1 MRRHIY
7 YTLQSLLHKQGSN
20 AIKIVSLALGLLM
33 SVFLFARIAF
43 ELSFDNFYHDSDNLY
58 IVKTGWLKNGVLEGN
73 ESRFTIIPI
82 PAAIAEEF
90 PEQVESSTVSCSLF
104 DNSFQLGER
113 QLDMS
118 TVMADTLYFSV
129 LGLEM
134 IEGNPQ
140 DLMSVFLFARIAF
153 ELSFDNFYHDSD
165 NLYIVKT
172 GWLKNGVLEGNESRF
187 TIIPIPAAIAEEFPE
202 QVESSTVSCSL
213 FDNSFQLG
221 ERQLDMSTV
230 MADTLYFSV
239 LGLEMIEG
247 NPQDLAGPDVVFL
260 SAKSAK
266 EAFGDENPIG
276 KTLRYDFWGYQTTLL
291 VKGIFADIPLN
302 TSLERRTEAIISFP
316 TIGRH
321 LKWNLG
327 WQSGGNYDGYL
338 RLRSPQ
344 DADWLNERMSIAIA
358 RHIPP
363 ESGLELSVR
372 IVPIHNLHVETP
384 QVRKMIWIMFFL
396 GIVLLFTT
404 ALNYVL
410 VSVASLTQRAKAI
423 GVHKCSGASG
433 SSIFSMFMVETAIV
447 VGLALLLIGLL
458 VYIFHE
464 KMEELAAVPLSALF
478 DWQNLWAPLSVILL
492 LFILGGCLPAMLFAR
507 IPVTQVFRRYTSGR
521 RGWKRVLLFVQFIGA
536 AFILGMMLMVV
547 SQYSYVTTR
556 DRGWRPER
564 VAYTT
569 QREVDGNS
577 LRSLVGSLPYVEGVA
592 SAERP
597 ILWFGSNQP
606 ILDNQGNELFYPR
619 NTWFDSDFLPF
630 IGLRLK
636 EGHNLTGEGQLLVNS
651 VFCEKMNWTDSPI
664 GKRVND
670 YGTVV
675 GLLDSFSFAD
685 MPNDNLPV
693 MVEWTGKTAAT
704 LHVRLKEP
712 LDENLARL
720 NEEMHRIY
728 PQKSLVFRSVEQ
740 EMRSYA
746 ESVRVFRDVT
756 LLVSLTILFIILMG
770 LIGYVNDEIRLRSK
784 EIAIR
789 KVNGAE
795 TESILLL
802 LSRDVLWLA
811 IPSVAIGIGGACRAG
826 KLWAS
831 QFSDV
836 VPFPIGGYILVGCLL
851 LLFIVVTVVLKA
863 WCIANENPVKSIKSE

>member
-113 QLDMS
+113 QLD
-118 TVMADTLYFSV
+118 L
-129 LGLEM
+129 
-134 IEGNPQ
+134 
-140 DLMSVFLFARIAF
+140 
-153 ELSFDNFYHDSD
+153 
-165 NLYIVKT
+165 
-172 GWLKNGVLEGNESRF
+172 
-187 TIIPIPAAIAEEFPE
+187 
-202 QVESSTVSCSL
+202 
-213 FDNSFQLG
+213 
-221 ERQLDMSTV
+221 STV

-302 TSLERRTEAIISFP
+302 TSLERRPEAIISFP

-746 ESVRVFRDVT
+746 ESVRVFRDC
-756 LLVSLTILFIILMG
+756 LILI
-770 LIGYVNDEIRLRSK
+770 
-784 EIAIR
+784 
-789 KVNGAE
+789 
-795 TESILLL
+795 
-802 LSRDVLWLA
+802 
-811 IPSVAIGIGGACRAG
+811 
-826 KLWAS
+826 
-831 QFSDV
+831 
-836 VPFPIGGYILVGCLL
+836 
-851 LLFIVVTVVLKA
+851 
-863 WCIANENPVKSIKSE
+863 

>member
-20 AIKIVSLALGLLM
+20 AIKIVSLALGL
-33 SVFLFARIAF
+33 
-43 ELSFDNFYHDSDNLY
+43 
-58 IVKTGWLKNGVLEGN
+58 
-73 ESRFTIIPI
+73 
-82 PAAIAEEF
+82 
-90 PEQVESSTVSCSLF
+90 
-104 DNSFQLGER
+104 
-113 QLDMS
+113 
-118 TVMADTLYFSV
+118 
-129 LGLEM
+129 
-134 IEGNPQ
+134 
-140 DLMSVFLFARIAF
+140 LMSVFLFARIAF

-302 TSLERRTEAIISFP
+302 TSLERRPEAIISFP

-556 DRGWRPER
+556 DRGWRLER
-564 VAYTT
+564 VVYTT

-636 EGHNLTGEGQLLVNS
+636 EGHNLTGEGQLLS
-651 VFCEKMNWTDSPI
+651 
-664 GKRVND
+664 
-670 YGTVV
+670 TV
-675 GLLDSFSFAD
+675 SF
-685 MPNDNLPV
+685 
-693 MVEWTGKTAAT
+693 
-704 LHVRLKEP
+704 VR
-712 LDENLARL
+712 R
-720 NEEMHRIY
+720 
-728 PQKSLVFRSVEQ
+728 
-740 EMRSYA
+740 
-746 ESVRVFRDVT
+746 
-756 LLVSLTILFIILMG
+756 
-770 LIGYVNDEIRLRSK
+770 
-784 EIAIR
+784 
-789 KVNGAE
+789 
-795 TESILLL
+795 
-802 LSRDVLWLA
+802 
-811 IPSVAIGIGGACRAG
+811 
-826 KLWAS
+826 
-831 QFSDV
+831 
-836 VPFPIGGYILVGCLL
+836 
-851 LLFIVVTVVLKA
+851 
-863 WCIANENPVKSIKSE
+863 

>member
-20 AIKIVSLALGLLM
+20 AIKIVSLALGL
-33 SVFLFARIAF
+33 
-43 ELSFDNFYHDSDNLY
+43 
-58 IVKTGWLKNGVLEGN
+58 
-73 ESRFTIIPI
+73 
-82 PAAIAEEF
+82 
-90 PEQVESSTVSCSLF
+90 
-104 DNSFQLGER
+104 
-113 QLDMS
+113 
-118 TVMADTLYFSV
+118 
-129 LGLEM
+129 
-134 IEGNPQ
+134 
-140 DLMSVFLFARIAF
+140 LMSVFLFARIAF

-276 KTLRYDFWGYQTTLL
+276 KTLRYDFGGYQTTLL

-302 TSLERRTEAIISFP
+302 TSLERRPEAIISFP

-675 GLLDSFSFAD
+675 GLLDSFSSAD

-693 MVEWTGKTAAT
+693 MVEWTGKTAA
-704 LHVRLKEP
+704 P
-712 LDENLARL
+712 CMFAS
-720 NEEMHRIY
+720 
-728 PQKSLVFRSVEQ
+728 KSHWMKISPASMKRCIGFILRKA
-740 EMRSYA
+740 SY
-746 ESVRVFRDVT
+746 SVRWSRKCAVMP
-756 LLVSLTILFIILMG
+756 SLY
-770 LIGYVNDEIRLRSK
+770 GYFVMSPC
-784 EIAIR
+784 
-789 KVNGAE
+789 
-795 TESILLL
+795 
-802 LSRDVLWLA
+802 W
-811 IPSVAIGIGGACRAG
+811 
-826 KLWAS
+826 
-831 QFSDV
+831 FH
-836 VPFPIGGYILVGCLL
+836 
-851 LLFIVVTVVLKA
+851 
-863 WCIANENPVKSIKSE
+863 

>member
-20 AIKIVSLALGLLM
+20 AIKIVSLALGL
-33 SVFLFARIAF
+33 
-43 ELSFDNFYHDSDNLY
+43 
-58 IVKTGWLKNGVLEGN
+58 
-73 ESRFTIIPI
+73 
-82 PAAIAEEF
+82 
-90 PEQVESSTVSCSLF
+90 
-104 DNSFQLGER
+104 
-113 QLDMS
+113 
-118 TVMADTLYFSV
+118 
-129 LGLEM
+129 
-134 IEGNPQ
+134 
-140 DLMSVFLFARIAF
+140 LMSVFLFARIAF

-302 TSLERRTEAIISFP
+302 TSLERRPEAIISFP

-651 VFCEKMNWTDSPI
+651 VFCEKS
-664 GKRVND
+664 
-670 YGTVV
+670 
-675 GLLDSFSFAD
+675 
-685 MPNDNLPV
+685 
-693 MVEWTGKTAAT
+693 
-704 LHVRLKEP
+704 
-712 LDENLARL
+712 
-720 NEEMHRIY
+720 
-728 PQKSLVFRSVEQ
+728 
-740 EMRSYA
+740 
-746 ESVRVFRDVT
+746 
-756 LLVSLTILFIILMG
+756 
-770 LIGYVNDEIRLRSK
+770 
-784 EIAIR
+784 
-789 KVNGAE
+789 
-795 TESILLL
+795 
-802 LSRDVLWLA
+802 
-811 IPSVAIGIGGACRAG
+811 
-826 KLWAS
+826 
-831 QFSDV
+831 
-836 VPFPIGGYILVGCLL
+836 
-851 LLFIVVTVVLKA
+851 
-863 WCIANENPVKSIKSE
+863 

>member
-20 AIKIVSLALGLLM
+20 AIKIVSLALGL
-33 SVFLFARIAF
+33 
-43 ELSFDNFYHDSDNLY
+43 
-58 IVKTGWLKNGVLEGN
+58 
-73 ESRFTIIPI
+73 
-82 PAAIAEEF
+82 
-90 PEQVESSTVSCSLF
+90 
-104 DNSFQLGER
+104 
-113 QLDMS
+113 
-118 TVMADTLYFSV
+118 
-129 LGLEM
+129 
-134 IEGNPQ
+134 
-140 DLMSVFLFARIAF
+140 LMSVFLFARIAF

-302 TSLERRTEAIISFP
+302 TSLERRPEAIISFP

-556 DRGWRPER
+556 DRGWRLER
-564 VAYTT
+564 VVYTT

-802 LSRDVLWLA
+802 LSREPVL
-811 IPSVAIGIGGACRAG
+811 
-826 KLWAS
+826 
-831 QFSDV
+831 
-836 VPFPIGGYILVGCLL
+836 
-851 LLFIVVTVVLKA
+851 
-863 WCIANENPVKSIKSE
+863 

>member
-113 QLDMS
+113 QLD
-118 TVMADTLYFSV
+118 L
-129 LGLEM
+129 
-134 IEGNPQ
+134 
-140 DLMSVFLFARIAF
+140 
-153 ELSFDNFYHDSD
+153 
-165 NLYIVKT
+165 
-172 GWLKNGVLEGNESRF
+172 
-187 TIIPIPAAIAEEFPE
+187 
-202 QVESSTVSCSL
+202 
-213 FDNSFQLG
+213 
-221 ERQLDMSTV
+221 STV

-302 TSLERRTEAIISFP
+302 TSLERRPEAIISFP

-685 MPNDNLPV
+685 MPNDLPV

-851 LLFIVVTVVLKA
+851 LLFIVATVVLKA

>member
-20 AIKIVSLALGLLM
+20 AIKIVSLALGL
-33 SVFLFARIAF
+33 
-43 ELSFDNFYHDSDNLY
+43 
-58 IVKTGWLKNGVLEGN
+58 
-73 ESRFTIIPI
+73 
-82 PAAIAEEF
+82 
-90 PEQVESSTVSCSLF
+90 
-104 DNSFQLGER
+104 
-113 QLDMS
+113 
-118 TVMADTLYFSV
+118 
-129 LGLEM
+129 
-134 IEGNPQ
+134 
-140 DLMSVFLFARIAF
+140 LMSVFLFARIAF

-302 TSLERRTEAIISFP
+302 TSLERRPEAIISFP

-556 DRGWRPER
+556 DRGWRLER
-564 VAYTT
+564 VVYTT

-685 MPNDNLPV
+685 MPL
-693 MVEWTGKTAAT
+693 
-704 LHVRLKEP
+704 
-712 LDENLARL
+712 
-720 NEEMHRIY
+720 
-728 PQKSLVFRSVEQ
+728 SL
-740 EMRSYA
+740 
-746 ESVRVFRDVT
+746 
-756 LLVSLTILFIILMG
+756 IHI
-770 LIGYVNDEIRLRSK
+770 
-784 EIAIR
+784 
-789 KVNGAE
+789 
-795 TESILLL
+795 
-802 LSRDVLWLA
+802 
-811 IPSVAIGIGGACRAG
+811 
-826 KLWAS
+826 
-831 QFSDV
+831 
-836 VPFPIGGYILVGCLL
+836 
-851 LLFIVVTVVLKA
+851 
-863 WCIANENPVKSIKSE
+863 

>member
-20 AIKIVSLALGLLM
+20 AIKIVSLALGL
-33 SVFLFARIAF
+33 
-43 ELSFDNFYHDSDNLY
+43 
-58 IVKTGWLKNGVLEGN
+58 
-73 ESRFTIIPI
+73 
-82 PAAIAEEF
+82 
-90 PEQVESSTVSCSLF
+90 
-104 DNSFQLGER
+104 
-113 QLDMS
+113 
-118 TVMADTLYFSV
+118 
-129 LGLEM
+129 
-134 IEGNPQ
+134 
-140 DLMSVFLFARIAF
+140 LMSVFLFARIAF

-302 TSLERRTEAIISFP
+302 TSLERRPEAIISFP

-556 DRGWRPER
+556 DRGWRLER
-564 VAYTT
+564 VVYTT

-728 PQKSLVFRSVEQ
+728 R
-740 EMRSYA
+740 
-746 ESVRVFRDVT
+746 
-756 LLVSLTILFIILMG
+756 
-770 LIGYVNDEIRLRSK
+770 LIGNSPWEI
-784 EIAIR
+784 
-789 KVNGAE
+789 
-795 TESILLL
+795 
-802 LSRDVLWLA
+802 
-811 IPSVAIGIGGACRAG
+811 C
-826 KLWAS
+826 
-831 QFSDV
+831 
-836 VPFPIGGYILVGCLL
+836 
-851 LLFIVVTVVLKA
+851 
-863 WCIANENPVKSIKSE
+863 

>member
-113 QLDMS
+113 QLD
-118 TVMADTLYFSV
+118 L
-129 LGLEM
+129 
-134 IEGNPQ
+134 
-140 DLMSVFLFARIAF
+140 
-153 ELSFDNFYHDSD
+153 
-165 NLYIVKT
+165 
-172 GWLKNGVLEGNESRF
+172 
-187 TIIPIPAAIAEEFPE
+187 
-202 QVESSTVSCSL
+202 
-213 FDNSFQLG
+213 
-221 ERQLDMSTV
+221 STV

-302 TSLERRTEAIISFP
+302 TSLERRPEAIISFP

-327 WQSGGNYDGYL
+327 WHYDGYL

>member
-20 AIKIVSLALGLLM
+20 AIKIVSLALGL
-33 SVFLFARIAF
+33 
-43 ELSFDNFYHDSDNLY
+43 
-58 IVKTGWLKNGVLEGN
+58 
-73 ESRFTIIPI
+73 
-82 PAAIAEEF
+82 
-90 PEQVESSTVSCSLF
+90 
-104 DNSFQLGER
+104 
-113 QLDMS
+113 
-118 TVMADTLYFSV
+118 
-129 LGLEM
+129 
-134 IEGNPQ
+134 
-140 DLMSVFLFARIAF
+140 LMSVFLFARIAF

-276 KTLRYDFWGYQTTLL
+276 KTLRYDFGGYQTTLL

-302 TSLERRTEAIISFP
+302 TSLERRPEAIISFP

-492 LFILGGCLPAMLFAR
+492 LFILGGC
-507 IPVTQVFRRYTSGR
+507 IPVTQVFRRYSSGR

-851 LLFIVVTVVLKA
+851 LLFIVATVVLKA

>member
-20 AIKIVSLALGLLM
+20 AIKIVSLALGL
-33 SVFLFARIAF
+33 
-43 ELSFDNFYHDSDNLY
+43 
-58 IVKTGWLKNGVLEGN
+58 
-73 ESRFTIIPI
+73 
-82 PAAIAEEF
+82 
-90 PEQVESSTVSCSLF
+90 
-104 DNSFQLGER
+104 
-113 QLDMS
+113 
-118 TVMADTLYFSV
+118 
-129 LGLEM
+129 
-134 IEGNPQ
+134 
-140 DLMSVFLFARIAF
+140 LMSVFLFARIAF

-302 TSLERRTEAIISFP
+302 TSLERRPEAIISFP

-556 DRGWRPER
+556 DRGWRLER
-564 VAYTT
+564 VVYTT

-651 VFCEKMNWTDSPI
+651 VFC
-664 GKRVND
+664 GQ
-670 YGTVV
+670 
-675 GLLDSFSFAD
+675 
-685 MPNDNLPV
+685 
-693 MVEWTGKTAAT
+693 TA
-704 LHVRLKEP
+704 P
-712 LDENLARL
+712 
-720 NEEMHRIY
+720 
-728 PQKSLVFRSVEQ
+728 
-740 EMRSYA
+740 
-746 ESVRVFRDVT
+746 
-756 LLVSLTILFIILMG
+756 
-770 LIGYVNDEIRLRSK
+770 
-784 EIAIR
+784 
-789 KVNGAE
+789 
-795 TESILLL
+795 
-802 LSRDVLWLA
+802 
-811 IPSVAIGIGGACRAG
+811 
-826 KLWAS
+826 
-831 QFSDV
+831 
-836 VPFPIGGYILVGCLL
+836 
-851 LLFIVVTVVLKA
+851 
-863 WCIANENPVKSIKSE
+863 

>member
-20 AIKIVSLALGLLM
+20 AIKIVSLALGL
-33 SVFLFARIAF
+33 
-43 ELSFDNFYHDSDNLY
+43 
-58 IVKTGWLKNGVLEGN
+58 
-73 ESRFTIIPI
+73 
-82 PAAIAEEF
+82 
-90 PEQVESSTVSCSLF
+90 
-104 DNSFQLGER
+104 
-113 QLDMS
+113 
-118 TVMADTLYFSV
+118 
-129 LGLEM
+129 
-134 IEGNPQ
+134 
-140 DLMSVFLFARIAF
+140 LMSVFLFARIAF

-302 TSLERRTEAIISFP
+302 TSLERRPEAIISFP

-321 LKWNLG
+321 LKWDLG

-507 IPVTQVFRRYTSGR
+507 IPVTQVFRRYSSGR

-685 MPNDNLPV
+685 MPNDNLPL
-693 MVEWTGKTAAT
+693 MLEWTGKTAAT

-770 LIGYVNDEIRLRSK
+770 LLG
-784 EIAIR
+784 
-789 KVNGAE
+789 
-795 TESILLL
+795 
-802 LSRDVLWLA
+802 
-811 IPSVAIGIGGACRAG
+811 
-826 KLWAS
+826 
-831 QFSDV
+831 
-836 VPFPIGGYILVGCLL
+836 
-851 LLFIVVTVVLKA
+851 
-863 WCIANENPVKSIKSE
+863 

>member
-20 AIKIVSLALGLLM
+20 AIKIVSLALGL
-33 SVFLFARIAF
+33 
-43 ELSFDNFYHDSDNLY
+43 
-58 IVKTGWLKNGVLEGN
+58 
-73 ESRFTIIPI
+73 
-82 PAAIAEEF
+82 
-90 PEQVESSTVSCSLF
+90 
-104 DNSFQLGER
+104 
-113 QLDMS
+113 
-118 TVMADTLYFSV
+118 
-129 LGLEM
+129 
-134 IEGNPQ
+134 
-140 DLMSVFLFARIAF
+140 LMSVFLFARIAF

-302 TSLERRTEAIISFP
+302 TSLERRPEAIISFP

-321 LKWNLG
+321 LKWDLG

-728 PQKSLVFRSVEQ
+728 PQKSLVFRSVE

-851 LLFIVVTVVLKA
+851 LLFIVATVVLKA

>member
-20 AIKIVSLALGLLM
+20 AIKIVSLALGL
-33 SVFLFARIAF
+33 
-43 ELSFDNFYHDSDNLY
+43 
-58 IVKTGWLKNGVLEGN
+58 
-73 ESRFTIIPI
+73 
-82 PAAIAEEF
+82 
-90 PEQVESSTVSCSLF
+90 
-104 DNSFQLGER
+104 
-113 QLDMS
+113 
-118 TVMADTLYFSV
+118 
-129 LGLEM
+129 
-134 IEGNPQ
+134 
-140 DLMSVFLFARIAF
+140 LMSVFLFARIAF

-302 TSLERRTEAIISFP
+302 TSLERRPEAIISFP

-536 AFILGMMLMVV
+536 AYILGMMLMVV

-770 LIGYVNDEIRLRSK
+770 LIGYVND
-784 EIAIR
+784 
-789 KVNGAE
+789 
-795 TESILLL
+795 
-802 LSRDVLWLA
+802 
-811 IPSVAIGIGGACRAG
+811 
-826 KLWAS
+826 
-831 QFSDV
+831 
-836 VPFPIGGYILVGCLL
+836 
-851 LLFIVVTVVLKA
+851 
-863 WCIANENPVKSIKSE
+863 

>member
-140 DLMSVFLFARIAF
+140 DL
-153 ELSFDNFYHDSD
+153 
-165 NLYIVKT
+165 
-172 GWLKNGVLEGNESRF
+172 
-187 TIIPIPAAIAEEFPE
+187 
-202 QVESSTVSCSL
+202 
-213 FDNSFQLG
+213 
-221 ERQLDMSTV
+221 
-230 MADTLYFSV
+230 
-239 LGLEMIEG
+239 
-247 NPQDLAGPDVVFL
+247 AGQDVVFL

-302 TSLERRTEAIISFP
+302 TSLERRPEAIISFP

-636 EGHNLTGEGQLLVNS
+636 EGH
-651 VFCEKMNWTDSPI
+651 
-664 GKRVND
+664 
-670 YGTVV
+670 
-675 GLLDSFSFAD
+675 
-685 MPNDNLPV
+685 
-693 MVEWTGKTAAT
+693 
-704 LHVRLKEP
+704 
-712 LDENLARL
+712 
-720 NEEMHRIY
+720 
-728 PQKSLVFRSVEQ
+728 
-740 EMRSYA
+740 
-746 ESVRVFRDVT
+746 
-756 LLVSLTILFIILMG
+756 
-770 LIGYVNDEIRLRSK
+770 
-784 EIAIR
+784 
-789 KVNGAE
+789 
-795 TESILLL
+795 
-802 LSRDVLWLA
+802 
-811 IPSVAIGIGGACRAG
+811 
-826 KLWAS
+826 
-831 QFSDV
+831 
-836 VPFPIGGYILVGCLL
+836 
-851 LLFIVVTVVLKA
+851 
-863 WCIANENPVKSIKSE
+863 

>member
-20 AIKIVSLALGLLM
+20 AIKIVSLALGL
-33 SVFLFARIAF
+33 
-43 ELSFDNFYHDSDNLY
+43 
-58 IVKTGWLKNGVLEGN
+58 
-73 ESRFTIIPI
+73 
-82 PAAIAEEF
+82 
-90 PEQVESSTVSCSLF
+90 
-104 DNSFQLGER
+104 
-113 QLDMS
+113 
-118 TVMADTLYFSV
+118 
-129 LGLEM
+129 
-134 IEGNPQ
+134 
-140 DLMSVFLFARIAF
+140 LMSVFLFARIAF

-302 TSLERRTEAIISFP
+302 TSLERRPEAIISFP

-372 IVPIHNLHVETP
+372 IVPIHNLHIETP

-507 IPVTQVFRRYTSGR
+507 IPVTQVFRRYSSGR
-521 RGWKRVLLFVQFIGA
+521 RGWKRVLLLVQFIGA

-746 ESVRVFRDVT
+746 ESVRVFRD
-756 LLVSLTILFIILMG
+756 
-770 LIGYVNDEIRLRSK
+770 
-784 EIAIR
+784 
-789 KVNGAE
+789 
-795 TESILLL
+795 
-802 LSRDVLWLA
+802 
-811 IPSVAIGIGGACRAG
+811 P
-826 KLWAS
+826 
-831 QFSDV
+831 
-836 VPFPIGGYILVGCLL
+836 
-851 LLFIVVTVVLKA
+851 
-863 WCIANENPVKSIKSE
+863 

>member
-20 AIKIVSLALGLLM
+20 AIKIVSLALGL
-33 SVFLFARIAF
+33 
-43 ELSFDNFYHDSDNLY
+43 
-58 IVKTGWLKNGVLEGN
+58 
-73 ESRFTIIPI
+73 
-82 PAAIAEEF
+82 
-90 PEQVESSTVSCSLF
+90 
-104 DNSFQLGER
+104 
-113 QLDMS
+113 
-118 TVMADTLYFSV
+118 
-129 LGLEM
+129 
-134 IEGNPQ
+134 
-140 DLMSVFLFARIAF
+140 LMSVFLFARIAF

-302 TSLERRTEAIISFP
+302 TSLERRPEAIISFP

-556 DRGWRPER
+556 DRGWRLER

-651 VFCEKMNWTDSPI
+651 VFCEKMNWTDNPI

-746 ESVRVFRDVT
+746 ESVRIFRDVT
-756 LLVSLTILFIILMG
+756 LLVSLTILFIIL
-770 LIGYVNDEIRLRSK
+770 I
-784 EIAIR
+784 
-789 KVNGAE
+789 
-795 TESILLL
+795 
-802 LSRDVLWLA
+802 
-811 IPSVAIGIGGACRAG
+811 
-826 KLWAS
+826 
-831 QFSDV
+831 
-836 VPFPIGGYILVGCLL
+836 
-851 LLFIVVTVVLKA
+851 
-863 WCIANENPVKSIKSE
+863 

>member
-20 AIKIVSLALGLLM
+20 AIKIVSLALGL
-33 SVFLFARIAF
+33 
-43 ELSFDNFYHDSDNLY
+43 
-58 IVKTGWLKNGVLEGN
+58 
-73 ESRFTIIPI
+73 
-82 PAAIAEEF
+82 
-90 PEQVESSTVSCSLF
+90 
-104 DNSFQLGER
+104 
-113 QLDMS
+113 
-118 TVMADTLYFSV
+118 
-129 LGLEM
+129 
-134 IEGNPQ
+134 
-140 DLMSVFLFARIAF
+140 LMSVFLFARIAF

-302 TSLERRTEAIISFP
+302 TSLERRPEAIISFP

-321 LKWNLG
+321 LKWDLG

-372 IVPIHNLHVETP
+372 INLHVETP

-651 VFCEKMNWTDSPI
+651 VFYEKMNWTDSPI

-851 LLFIVVTVVLKA
+851 LLFIVATVVLKA

>member
-20 AIKIVSLALGLLM
+20 AIKIISLALGL
-33 SVFLFARIAF
+33 
-43 ELSFDNFYHDSDNLY
+43 
-58 IVKTGWLKNGVLEGN
+58 
-73 ESRFTIIPI
+73 
-82 PAAIAEEF
+82 
-90 PEQVESSTVSCSLF
+90 
-104 DNSFQLGER
+104 
-113 QLDMS
+113 
-118 TVMADTLYFSV
+118 
-129 LGLEM
+129 
-134 IEGNPQ
+134 
-140 DLMSVFLFARIAF
+140 LMSVFLFARIAF

-302 TSLERRTEAIISFP
+302 TSLERRPEAIISFP

-789 KVNGAE
+789 KVNGAGRKVFCCYCQE
-795 TESILLL
+795 MCFGWPFR
-802 LSRDVLWLA
+802 LS
-811 IPSVAIGIGGACRAG
+811 P
-826 KLWAS
+826 
-831 QFSDV
+831 
-836 VPFPIGGYILVGCLL
+836 
-851 LLFIVVTVVLKA
+851 
-863 WCIANENPVKSIKSE
+863 

>member
-20 AIKIVSLALGLLM
+20 AIKIVSLALGL
-33 SVFLFARIAF
+33 
-43 ELSFDNFYHDSDNLY
+43 
-58 IVKTGWLKNGVLEGN
+58 
-73 ESRFTIIPI
+73 
-82 PAAIAEEF
+82 
-90 PEQVESSTVSCSLF
+90 
-104 DNSFQLGER
+104 
-113 QLDMS
+113 
-118 TVMADTLYFSV
+118 
-129 LGLEM
+129 
-134 IEGNPQ
+134 
-140 DLMSVFLFARIAF
+140 LMSVFLFARIAF

-276 KTLRYDFWGYQTTLL
+276 KTLRYDFGGYQTTLL

-302 TSLERRTEAIISFP
+302 TSLERRPEAIISFP

-507 IPVTQVFRRYTSGR
+507 IPVTQVFRRYSSGR

-756 LLVSLTILFIILMG
+756 LLVS
-770 LIGYVNDEIRLRSK
+770 
-784 EIAIR
+784 
-789 KVNGAE
+789 
-795 TESILLL
+795 
-802 LSRDVLWLA
+802 
-811 IPSVAIGIGGACRAG
+811 
-826 KLWAS
+826 
-831 QFSDV
+831 
-836 VPFPIGGYILVGCLL
+836 
-851 LLFIVVTVVLKA
+851 
-863 WCIANENPVKSIKSE
+863 

>member
-113 QLDMS
+113 QLD
-118 TVMADTLYFSV
+118 L
-129 LGLEM
+129 
-134 IEGNPQ
+134 
-140 DLMSVFLFARIAF
+140 
-153 ELSFDNFYHDSD
+153 
-165 NLYIVKT
+165 
-172 GWLKNGVLEGNESRF
+172 
-187 TIIPIPAAIAEEFPE
+187 
-202 QVESSTVSCSL
+202 
-213 FDNSFQLG
+213 
-221 ERQLDMSTV
+221 STV

-302 TSLERRTEAIISFP
+302 TSLERRPEAIISFP

-693 MVEWTGKTAAT
+693 MV
-704 LHVRLKEP
+704 L
-712 LDENLARL
+712 
-720 NEEMHRIY
+720 
-728 PQKSLVFRSVEQ
+728 SL
-740 EMRSYA
+740 
-746 ESVRVFRDVT
+746 
-756 LLVSLTILFIILMG
+756 IHI
-770 LIGYVNDEIRLRSK
+770 
-784 EIAIR
+784 
-789 KVNGAE
+789 
-795 TESILLL
+795 
-802 LSRDVLWLA
+802 
-811 IPSVAIGIGGACRAG
+811 
-826 KLWAS
+826 
-831 QFSDV
+831 
-836 VPFPIGGYILVGCLL
+836 
-851 LLFIVVTVVLKA
+851 
-863 WCIANENPVKSIKSE
+863 

>member
-20 AIKIVSLALGLLM
+20 AIKIVSLALGL
-33 SVFLFARIAF
+33 
-43 ELSFDNFYHDSDNLY
+43 
-58 IVKTGWLKNGVLEGN
+58 
-73 ESRFTIIPI
+73 
-82 PAAIAEEF
+82 
-90 PEQVESSTVSCSLF
+90 
-104 DNSFQLGER
+104 
-113 QLDMS
+113 
-118 TVMADTLYFSV
+118 
-129 LGLEM
+129 
-134 IEGNPQ
+134 
-140 DLMSVFLFARIAF
+140 LMSVFLFARIAF

-302 TSLERRTEAIISFP
+302 TSLERRPEAIISFP

-556 DRGWRPER
+556 DRGWRLER
-564 VAYTT
+564 VVYTT

-685 MPNDNLPV
+685 MPNDN
-693 MVEWTGKTAAT
+693 
-704 LHVRLKEP
+704 
-712 LDENLARL
+712 
-720 NEEMHRIY
+720 
-728 PQKSLVFRSVEQ
+728 
-740 EMRSYA
+740 
-746 ESVRVFRDVT
+746 
-756 LLVSLTILFIILMG
+756 
-770 LIGYVNDEIRLRSK
+770 
-784 EIAIR
+784 
-789 KVNGAE
+789 
-795 TESILLL
+795 
-802 LSRDVLWLA
+802 
-811 IPSVAIGIGGACRAG
+811 
-826 KLWAS
+826 
-831 QFSDV
+831 
-836 VPFPIGGYILVGCLL
+836 
-851 LLFIVVTVVLKA
+851 
-863 WCIANENPVKSIKSE
+863 

>member
-20 AIKIVSLALGLLM
+20 AIKIVSLALGL
-33 SVFLFARIAF
+33 
-43 ELSFDNFYHDSDNLY
+43 
-58 IVKTGWLKNGVLEGN
+58 
-73 ESRFTIIPI
+73 
-82 PAAIAEEF
+82 
-90 PEQVESSTVSCSLF
+90 
-104 DNSFQLGER
+104 
-113 QLDMS
+113 
-118 TVMADTLYFSV
+118 
-129 LGLEM
+129 
-134 IEGNPQ
+134 
-140 DLMSVFLFARIAF
+140 LMSVFLFARIAF

-302 TSLERRTEAIISFP
+302 TSLERRPEAIISFP

-321 LKWNLG
+321 LKWDLG

-433 SSIFSMFMVETAIV
+433 SGIFSMFMVETAIV

-464 KMEELAAVPLSALF
+464 KMEELAAVPLSVLF

-547 SQYSYVTTR
+547 SQYSHVTTR
-556 DRGWRPER
+556 DRGWCPER

-675 GLLDSFSFAD
+675 GLFDSFSFAD

-740 EMRSYA
+740 EMRCYA

-811 IPSVAIGIGGACRAG
+811 IPSVAIGIWGACRAG

-831 QFSDV
+831 SS
-836 VPFPIGGYILVGCLL
+836 LMLCHSL
-851 LLFIVVTVVLKA
+851 
-863 WCIANENPVKSIKSE
+863 

>member
-20 AIKIVSLALGLLM
+20 AIKIVSLALGL
-33 SVFLFARIAF
+33 
-43 ELSFDNFYHDSDNLY
+43 
-58 IVKTGWLKNGVLEGN
+58 
-73 ESRFTIIPI
+73 
-82 PAAIAEEF
+82 
-90 PEQVESSTVSCSLF
+90 
-104 DNSFQLGER
+104 
-113 QLDMS
+113 
-118 TVMADTLYFSV
+118 
-129 LGLEM
+129 
-134 IEGNPQ
+134 
-140 DLMSVFLFARIAF
+140 LMSVFLFARIAF

-302 TSLERRTEAIISFP
+302 TSLERRPEAIISFP

-321 LKWNLG
+321 LKWDLG

-651 VFCEKMNWTDSPI
+651 VFYEKMNWTDSPI

-675 GLLDSFSFAD
+675 GLLDSFSFSFAD

-851 LLFIVVTVVLKA
+851 LLFIVATVVLKA

>member
-20 AIKIVSLALGLLM
+20 AIKIVSLALVLLM

-113 QLDMS
+113 QLD
-118 TVMADTLYFSV
+118 
-129 LGLEM
+129 
-134 IEGNPQ
+134 I
-140 DLMSVFLFARIAF
+140 
-153 ELSFDNFYHDSD
+153 
-165 NLYIVKT
+165 
-172 GWLKNGVLEGNESRF
+172 
-187 TIIPIPAAIAEEFPE
+187 
-202 QVESSTVSCSL
+202 
-213 FDNSFQLG
+213 
-221 ERQLDMSTV
+221 STV

-302 TSLERRTEAIISFP
+302 TSLERRPEAIISFP

-564 VAYTT
+564 VVYTT

-720 NEEMHRIY
+720 N
-728 PQKSLVFRSVEQ
+728 
-740 EMRSYA
+740 
-746 ESVRVFRDVT
+746 
-756 LLVSLTILFIILMG
+756 
-770 LIGYVNDEIRLRSK
+770 
-784 EIAIR
+784 
-789 KVNGAE
+789 
-795 TESILLL
+795 
-802 LSRDVLWLA
+802 
-811 IPSVAIGIGGACRAG
+811 
-826 KLWAS
+826 
-831 QFSDV
+831 
-836 VPFPIGGYILVGCLL
+836 
-851 LLFIVVTVVLKA
+851 
-863 WCIANENPVKSIKSE
+863 

>member
-20 AIKIVSLALGLLM
+20 AIKIVSLALGL
-33 SVFLFARIAF
+33 
-43 ELSFDNFYHDSDNLY
+43 
-58 IVKTGWLKNGVLEGN
+58 
-73 ESRFTIIPI
+73 
-82 PAAIAEEF
+82 
-90 PEQVESSTVSCSLF
+90 
-104 DNSFQLGER
+104 
-113 QLDMS
+113 
-118 TVMADTLYFSV
+118 
-129 LGLEM
+129 
-134 IEGNPQ
+134 
-140 DLMSVFLFARIAF
+140 LMSVFLFARIAF

-302 TSLERRTEAIISFP
+302 TSLERRPEAIISFP

-556 DRGWRPER
+556 DRGWRLER
-564 VAYTT
+564 VVYTT

-728 PQKSLVFRSVEQ
+728 PQKSLVFR
-740 EMRSYA
+740 
-746 ESVRVFRDVT
+746 
-756 LLVSLTILFIILMG
+756 
-770 LIGYVNDEIRLRSK
+770 
-784 EIAIR
+784 
-789 KVNGAE
+789 
-795 TESILLL
+795 
-802 LSRDVLWLA
+802 
-811 IPSVAIGIGGACRAG
+811 
-826 KLWAS
+826 
-831 QFSDV
+831 
-836 VPFPIGGYILVGCLL
+836 
-851 LLFIVVTVVLKA
+851 
-863 WCIANENPVKSIKSE
+863 

>member
-20 AIKIVSLALGLLM
+20 AIKIVSLALGL
-33 SVFLFARIAF
+33 
-43 ELSFDNFYHDSDNLY
+43 
-58 IVKTGWLKNGVLEGN
+58 
-73 ESRFTIIPI
+73 
-82 PAAIAEEF
+82 
-90 PEQVESSTVSCSLF
+90 
-104 DNSFQLGER
+104 
-113 QLDMS
+113 
-118 TVMADTLYFSV
+118 
-129 LGLEM
+129 
-134 IEGNPQ
+134 
-140 DLMSVFLFARIAF
+140 LMSVFLFARIAF

-302 TSLERRTEAIISFP
+302 TSLERRPEAIISFP

-321 LKWNLG
+321 LKWDLG

-756 LLVSLTILFIILMG
+756 LLVSLTILLS
-770 LIGYVNDEIRLRSK
+770 LIHI
-784 EIAIR
+784 
-789 KVNGAE
+789 
-795 TESILLL
+795 
-802 LSRDVLWLA
+802 
-811 IPSVAIGIGGACRAG
+811 
-826 KLWAS
+826 
-831 QFSDV
+831 
-836 VPFPIGGYILVGCLL
+836 
-851 LLFIVVTVVLKA
+851 
-863 WCIANENPVKSIKSE
+863 

>member
-20 AIKIVSLALGLLM
+20 AIKIVSLALGL
-33 SVFLFARIAF
+33 
-43 ELSFDNFYHDSDNLY
+43 
-58 IVKTGWLKNGVLEGN
+58 
-73 ESRFTIIPI
+73 
-82 PAAIAEEF
+82 
-90 PEQVESSTVSCSLF
+90 
-104 DNSFQLGER
+104 
-113 QLDMS
+113 
-118 TVMADTLYFSV
+118 
-129 LGLEM
+129 
-134 IEGNPQ
+134 
-140 DLMSVFLFARIAF
+140 LMSVFLFARIAF

-302 TSLERRTEAIISFP
+302 TSLERRPEAIISFP

-651 VFCEKMNWTDSPI
+651 VFCEKMNWTDNPI

-756 LLVSLTILFIILMG
+756 LLV
-770 LIGYVNDEIRLRSK
+770 D
-784 EIAIR
+784 R
-789 KVNGAE
+789 K
-795 TESILLL
+795 
-802 LSRDVLWLA
+802 
-811 IPSVAIGIGGACRAG
+811 SV
-826 KLWAS
+826 
-831 QFSDV
+831 V
-836 VPFPIGGYILVGCLL
+836 
-851 LLFIVVTVVLKA
+851 
-863 WCIANENPVKSIKSE
+863 

>member
-20 AIKIVSLALGLLM
+20 AIKIVSLALGL
-33 SVFLFARIAF
+33 
-43 ELSFDNFYHDSDNLY
+43 
-58 IVKTGWLKNGVLEGN
+58 
-73 ESRFTIIPI
+73 
-82 PAAIAEEF
+82 
-90 PEQVESSTVSCSLF
+90 
-104 DNSFQLGER
+104 
-113 QLDMS
+113 
-118 TVMADTLYFSV
+118 
-129 LGLEM
+129 
-134 IEGNPQ
+134 
-140 DLMSVFLFARIAF
+140 LMSVFLFARIAF

-302 TSLERRTEAIISFP
+302 TSLERRPEAIISFP

-321 LKWNLG
+321 LKWDLG

-651 VFCEKMNWTDSPI
+651 VFCEKMNWTDSHI
-664 GKRVND
+664 GKRVKD
-670 YGTVV
+670 YCTVV
-675 GLLDSFSFAD
+675 ALL
-685 MPNDNLPV
+685 
-693 MVEWTGKTAAT
+693 
-704 LHVRLKEP
+704 
-712 LDENLARL
+712 
-720 NEEMHRIY
+720 
-728 PQKSLVFRSVEQ
+728 
-740 EMRSYA
+740 
-746 ESVRVFRDVT
+746 
-756 LLVSLTILFIILMG
+756 
-770 LIGYVNDEIRLRSK
+770 
-784 EIAIR
+784 
-789 KVNGAE
+789 
-795 TESILLL
+795 
-802 LSRDVLWLA
+802 
-811 IPSVAIGIGGACRAG
+811 
-826 KLWAS
+826 
-831 QFSDV
+831 
-836 VPFPIGGYILVGCLL
+836 
-851 LLFIVVTVVLKA
+851 
-863 WCIANENPVKSIKSE
+863 

>member
-20 AIKIVSLALGLLM
+20 AIKIVSLALGL
-33 SVFLFARIAF
+33 
-43 ELSFDNFYHDSDNLY
+43 
-58 IVKTGWLKNGVLEGN
+58 
-73 ESRFTIIPI
+73 
-82 PAAIAEEF
+82 
-90 PEQVESSTVSCSLF
+90 
-104 DNSFQLGER
+104 
-113 QLDMS
+113 
-118 TVMADTLYFSV
+118 
-129 LGLEM
+129 
-134 IEGNPQ
+134 
-140 DLMSVFLFARIAF
+140 LMSVFLFARIAF

-302 TSLERRTEAIISFP
+302 TSLERRPEAIISFP

-556 DRGWRPER
+556 DRGWRLER
-564 VAYTT
+564 VVYTT

-728 PQKSLVFRSVEQ
+728 PQKSLVFR
-740 EMRSYA
+740 
-746 ESVRVFRDVT
+746 DVT

-851 LLFIVVTVVLKA
+851 LLFIVATVVLKA

>member
-20 AIKIVSLALGLLM
+20 AIKIVSLALGL
-33 SVFLFARIAF
+33 
-43 ELSFDNFYHDSDNLY
+43 
-58 IVKTGWLKNGVLEGN
+58 
-73 ESRFTIIPI
+73 
-82 PAAIAEEF
+82 
-90 PEQVESSTVSCSLF
+90 
-104 DNSFQLGER
+104 
-113 QLDMS
+113 
-118 TVMADTLYFSV
+118 
-129 LGLEM
+129 
-134 IEGNPQ
+134 
-140 DLMSVFLFARIAF
+140 LMSVFLFARIAF

-302 TSLERRTEAIISFP
+302 TSLERRPEAIISFP

-321 LKWNLG
+321 LKWDLG

-464 KMEELAAVPLSALF
+464 KMEELAAAPLSALF

-675 GLLDSFSFAD
+675 GLFAD

-851 LLFIVVTVVLKA
+851 LLFIVATVVLKA

>member
-20 AIKIVSLALGLLM
+20 AIKIVSLALGL
-33 SVFLFARIAF
+33 
-43 ELSFDNFYHDSDNLY
+43 
-58 IVKTGWLKNGVLEGN
+58 
-73 ESRFTIIPI
+73 
-82 PAAIAEEF
+82 
-90 PEQVESSTVSCSLF
+90 
-104 DNSFQLGER
+104 
-113 QLDMS
+113 
-118 TVMADTLYFSV
+118 
-129 LGLEM
+129 
-134 IEGNPQ
+134 
-140 DLMSVFLFARIAF
+140 LMSVFLFARIAF

-302 TSLERRTEAIISFP
+302 TSLERRPEAIISFP

-372 IVPIHNLHVETP
+372 IVPIHNLHIETP

-507 IPVTQVFRRYTSGR
+507 IPVTQVFRRYSSGR

-651 VFCEKMNWTDSPI
+651 V
-664 GKRVND
+664 
-670 YGTVV
+670 
-675 GLLDSFSFAD
+675 
-685 MPNDNLPV
+685 
-693 MVEWTGKTAAT
+693 
-704 LHVRLKEP
+704 
-712 LDENLARL
+712 
-720 NEEMHRIY
+720 
-728 PQKSLVFRSVEQ
+728 
-740 EMRSYA
+740 
-746 ESVRVFRDVT
+746 
-756 LLVSLTILFIILMG
+756 
-770 LIGYVNDEIRLRSK
+770 
-784 EIAIR
+784 
-789 KVNGAE
+789 
-795 TESILLL
+795 
-802 LSRDVLWLA
+802 
-811 IPSVAIGIGGACRAG
+811 
-826 KLWAS
+826 
-831 QFSDV
+831 
-836 VPFPIGGYILVGCLL
+836 CLL
-851 LLFIVVTVVLKA
+851 YTSPSPRD
-863 WCIANENPVKSIKSE
+863 CS

>member
-20 AIKIVSLALGLLM
+20 AIKIVSLALGL
-33 SVFLFARIAF
+33 
-43 ELSFDNFYHDSDNLY
+43 
-58 IVKTGWLKNGVLEGN
+58 
-73 ESRFTIIPI
+73 
-82 PAAIAEEF
+82 
-90 PEQVESSTVSCSLF
+90 
-104 DNSFQLGER
+104 
-113 QLDMS
+113 
-118 TVMADTLYFSV
+118 
-129 LGLEM
+129 
-134 IEGNPQ
+134 
-140 DLMSVFLFARIAF
+140 LMSVFLFARIAF

-302 TSLERRTEAIISFP
+302 TSLERRPEAIISFP

-802 LSRDVLWLA
+802 LSRDVLWLE
-811 IPSVAIGIGGACRAG
+811 IGRAH
-826 KLWAS
+826 
-831 QFSDV
+831 V
-836 VPFPIGGYILVGCLL
+836 
-851 LLFIVVTVVLKA
+851 
-863 WCIANENPVKSIKSE
+863 

>member
-20 AIKIVSLALGLLM
+20 AIKIVSLALGL
-33 SVFLFARIAF
+33 
-43 ELSFDNFYHDSDNLY
+43 
-58 IVKTGWLKNGVLEGN
+58 
-73 ESRFTIIPI
+73 
-82 PAAIAEEF
+82 
-90 PEQVESSTVSCSLF
+90 
-104 DNSFQLGER
+104 
-113 QLDMS
+113 
-118 TVMADTLYFSV
+118 
-129 LGLEM
+129 
-134 IEGNPQ
+134 
-140 DLMSVFLFARIAF
+140 LMSVFLFARIAF

-302 TSLERRTEAIISFP
+302 TSLERRPEAIISFP

-556 DRGWRPER
+556 DRGWRLER
-564 VAYTT
+564 VVYTT

-789 KVNGAE
+789 KVY
-795 TESILLL
+795 
-802 LSRDVLWLA
+802 LA
-811 IPSVAIGIGGACRAG
+811 P
-826 KLWAS
+826 
-831 QFSDV
+831 
-836 VPFPIGGYILVGCLL
+836 Y
-851 LLFIVVTVVLKA
+851 
-863 WCIANENPVKSIKSE
+863 N